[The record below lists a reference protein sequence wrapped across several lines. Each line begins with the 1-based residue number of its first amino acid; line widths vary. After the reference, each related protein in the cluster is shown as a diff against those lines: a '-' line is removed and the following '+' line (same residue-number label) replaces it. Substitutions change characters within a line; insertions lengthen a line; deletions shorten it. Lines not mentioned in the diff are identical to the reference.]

1 MCQEQN
7 AWNFCRSIFTIT
19 KIWRWPFHQI
29 RTFFSTISFQINVF
43 CLLPFR
49 PRLTSRAKIQA
60 KRREFR
66 PGFLKS
72 FCTPCCWLSSFASIA
87 MLLKE
92 FPPSGSIFDD
102 QWRKSQDYDND
113 KEKDND
119 NDKDNDRDKDKD
131 NDGSHL
137 QDKDKDKDKDKD
149 NDCHW
154 PYLTKTKTM
163 TEKPPARPTTIPVT
177 LFLGSCWRNFGW

>member
-7 AWNFCRSIFTIT
+7 AWIFCRSICTIT
-19 KIWRWPFHQI
+19 KIWRWAFHQI
-29 RTFFSTISFQINVF
+29 RTIFPTISFQINMF

-66 PGFLKS
+66 LGFLKS

-113 KEKDND
+113 KEKD
-119 NDKDNDRDKDKD
+119 KD

-137 QDKDKDKDKDKD
+137 QDKDKDNDNDKDKD
-149 NDCHW
+149 NDRKATCKTNHH
-154 PYLTKTKTM
+154 PGHTLSRILLT
-163 TEKPPARPTTIPVT
+163 
-177 LFLGSCWRNFGW
+177 